1 MLLFARLT
9 KLRSKKDVSRRENCL
24 KQAVILAGGKGSR
37 LSSRLN
43 GLPKPMVDFDGKPL
57 LWYQLRLLDKYGF
70 DEVLILVNYLSDK
83 IIEYVN
89 QTDFGDMHVECVHE
103 VSPLGTAGAV
113 LSIYEKLHPTF
124 LVVYGDTMLDVNLDR
139 FTAYHYEKSECDVTL
154 FVHPNSH
161 PHDSDLV
168 EVDDKSCVVAFHN
181 YPHNAEL
188 YLQNLVNAALYMIN
202 RDCLLP
208 MFNLEMNL
216 LDFGKHIFPE
226 LLRLGIQIRAYNS
239 PEYIKDCGTPD
250 RLDSAIQDYKSGKIL
265 NARLDNPQKV
275 IFLDRDGT
283 INYDVGHLNNEKDLV
298 LFDGVAD
305 AIKLINNS
313 HYRCI
318 IITNQPVIA
327 RGECSYADVQKI
339 HNIIEMTIGAEGAFI
354 DRFYFCPHHPDSGF
368 ENERAELKVLCKC
381 RKPGTGLLDRASID
395 FNIDFSSSWFIGDTT
410 VDIMT
415 AKNCNLSSVLVQTGA
430 AGMDGK
436 FQVEAD
442 YTAPDLLRAVKL
454 ILAKDV

>member
-1 MLLFARLT
+1 M
-9 KLRSKKDVSRRENCL
+9 

-43 GLPKPMVDFDGKPL
+43 GLPKPLVDFGGKPL
-57 LWYQLRLLDKYGF
+57 LWYQLSLLDKYGF
-70 DEVLILVNYLSDK
+70 DHVLILVSYLSEK
-83 IIEYVN
+83 IVDYVD
-89 QTDFGDMHVECVHE
+89 QSDFGDMHVECVHE
-103 VSPLGTAGAV
+103 ISPLGTAGAV
-113 LSIYEKLHPTF
+113 LSIYEKLQSTF
-124 LVVYGDTMLDVNLDR
+124 LVIYGDTMLDVNLDR
-139 FTAYHYEKSECDVTL
+139 FKIYHEEEKCDVTL

-168 EVDDKSCVVAFHN
+168 EVDDKNRILAFHA
-181 YPHNAEL
+181 YPHNPEL
-188 YLQNLVNAALYMIN
+188 HLQNLVNAALYIIN

-208 MFNLEMNL
+208 MFNLEVHL

-226 LLRLGIQIRAYNS
+226 LLRLGVQISAYNS

-250 RLDSAIQDYKSGKIL
+250 RLDGALRDYKSDKIV
-265 NARLDNPQKV
+265 NARLDIPQKV

-283 INYDVGHLNNEKDLV
+283 INYDVGHLSNQKDLV
-298 LFDGVAD
+298 LLDGVAD

-318 IITNQPVIA
+318 VVTNQPVVA
-327 RGECSYADVQKI
+327 RGDCSFATVEKI
-339 HNIIEMTIGAEGAFI
+339 HNIIEMRIGEKGAFI

-368 ENERAELKVLCKC
+368 ENERSELKVFCKC
-381 RKPGTGLLDRASID
+381 RKPGTGLLDRASVD
-395 FNIDFSSSWFIGDTT
+395 FNIDFSNSWFIGDTT

-415 AKNCNLSSVLVQTGA
+415 AKNGNLSSVLVQTGA

-436 FQVEAD
+436 FQVDAD
-442 YTAPDLLRAVKL
+442 YTAPDLLSAVKL
-454 ILAKDV
+454 ILAKDA